1 MSNVDELRTRLQVA
15 LADVRASRNR
25 LDVESLDALTWDD
38 LTAVDDYLGEAVDE
52 LKRVASEMEK

>member
-1 MSNVDELRTRLQVA
+1 MSNGDELRTRLEVA

-38 LTAVDDYLGEAVDE
+38 LTAVDDYLGEAVEE